1 MIFLGARTRCGQD
14 WYGEQRRKQPVH
26 SQYVNQC
33 QFSEQLSQQ
42 SDGCRRRQEWSRHGG
57 RPHRHV
63 RHTPKAGKRPRP
75 KPFKPVC
82 CATVHLFWK
91 FQEEQ
96 TNNEETDSNNRP
108 TEPQSQPAQTPRPKR
123 NREHFAT
130 IRTASVVIT
139 QFINDWLSVYLKE
152 KNG

>member
-1 MIFLGARTRCGQD
+1 M
-14 WYGEQRRKQPVH
+14 
-26 SQYVNQC
+26 
-33 QFSEQLSQQ
+33 
-42 SDGCRRRQEWSRHGG
+42 
-57 RPHRHV
+57 
-63 RHTPKAGKRPRP
+63 
-75 KPFKPVC
+75 
-82 CATVHLFWK
+82 FWK

-96 TNNEETDSNNRP
+96 TNNEETEPNNRP

-139 QFINDWLSVYLKE
+139 HFINDWLSVYLKE